1 MSAAIASATGADP
14 MMLDTPATKGTAV
27 TAAMSTGGSGG
38 NTAVVGRP
46 PTAADDASAS

>member
-27 TAAMSTGGSGG
+27 TAAMSTGGSDG
-38 NTAVVGRP
+38 NTTVRGRP
-46 PTAADDASAS
+46 STAAANNSR